1 MNQQWSYYG
10 RRIVTCTVS
19 LAVMML
25 IIACSVPV
33 APTSPTVAPTI
44 NTTVT
49 PTLNA
54 TVTPAIVA
62 TVAIISAHG
71 IENGGEVALVAP
83 GDGLDRQDYIIAEQ
97 AGSPNPQTLIIFVTA
112 TAKFDQVKQLSAGM
126 TVQITAEVHPADTP
140 EATSST
146 AEAIKNNP
154 GAINDELEASQISPP
169 NSSDPNGG
177 IVTYQGKTTQD
188 VSADNMLHFNVGPNL
203 SYDFAIDP
211 KILSTAQSIKRD
223 SFVRV
228 SVEFKNSQG
237 ERCSHSATGC
247 TGTVESVESVG

>member
-10 RRIVTCTVS
+10 QRIVTCTVS

-25 IIACSVPV
+25 IIACSVTGTTTP
-33 APTSPTVAPTI
+33 A
-44 NTTVT
+44 TVT
-49 PTLNA
+49 PT
-54 TVTPAIVA
+54 IVA
-62 TVAIISAHG
+62 TVAIMKAHG
-71 IENGGEVALVAP
+71 IENGSEVALVFP
-83 GDGLDRQDYIIAEQ
+83 GDDGDRHDYIIAEL
-97 AGSPNPQTLIIFVTA
+97 AGSSNPQTLIIFVTE
-112 TAKFDQVKQLSAGM
+112 TANFVQVKQLSAGM
-126 TVQITAEVHPADTP
+126 TVQLTAEVHPATTS

-154 GAINDELEASQISPP
+154 GAINDELEATQISLPDS
-169 NSSDPNGG
+169 NDPNGG
-177 IVTYQGKTTQD
+177 VVTYQGQTTQD
-188 VSADNMLHFNVGPNL
+188 ASADNMLHFNVGSAL

-247 TGTVESVESVG
+247 IGTVESVESVG